1 MTCVFMGSL
10 VFVVAILSAAMF
22 SLASI
27 VRSKWD
33 ILESWCPSMCWIEK
47 NWEQVEIIFEVL
59 HFLFLC
65 EYRGGGNLF
74 RVVSLIC

>member
-1 MTCVFMGSL
+1 MFMGNL
-10 VFVVAILSAAMF
+10 VFVVAILSTAIF

-27 VRSKWD
+27 VRS
-33 ILESWCPSMCWIEK
+33 
-47 NWEQVEIIFEVL
+47 EVL

-65 EYRGGGNLF
+65 EYRGGGNLL